1 MIFHFVQ
8 IISQSQNY
16 NSAYAP
22 LSFDLPLRYATTL
35 TGCPK
40 IASQFQVRDKNRR
53 LCTPIERMVIFMSI
67 YSQLDNQELK
77 ELVQKRATERG
88 LTNNEI
94 KNQNIIVSE
103 NIFTERLDLSDVDCI
118 HVCFYLKFYEG
129 IEYQKQLQR
138 FIEEMDAYNNDSTYD
153 NLVFRKKEL
162 HIYKLDLFFQ
172 RKNKSQT
179 IMNEEPYG
187 KFFSAFRRLALDKFL
202 LINKEAEMTYDDF
215 VESNV
220 SKISEY
226 YSKAYNHLFVEKY
239 KKDIANGLN
248 MPSALGNEELQD
260 KYELY
265 FYKKRENE
273 IESMRQRNEKRAQT
287 KKCYQL
293 NLLEEEQELLEN
305 LTAKLH
311 CKNKKEAIIK
321 LAKANM
327 NIVVKEEVVF
337 DDNLDRAKMI
347 IELTDIVKEYKKASD
362 IWNQST
368 KFLLTFGDIDK
379 EDYNEAVKAF
389 KNVLDLIEKTDIFP
403 VKVNSEYLKSQ
414 EKIFNSCWH
423 RNRSNLTDYK
433 NNNIPTISI
442 QTVLKAI
449 DDMYELGQLFSK

>member
-1 MIFHFVQ
+1 
-8 IISQSQNY
+8 
-16 NSAYAP
+16 
-22 LSFDLPLRYATTL
+22 
-35 TGCPK
+35 
-40 IASQFQVRDKNRR
+40 
-53 LCTPIERMVIFMSI
+53 
-67 YSQLDNQELK
+67 
-77 ELVQKRATERG
+77 
-88 LTNNEI
+88 
-94 KNQNIIVSE
+94 
-103 NIFTERLDLSDVDCI
+103 
-118 HVCFYLKFYEG
+118 
-129 IEYQKQLQR
+129 
-138 FIEEMDAYNNDSTYD
+138 
-153 NLVFRKKEL
+153 
-162 HIYKLDLFFQ
+162 
-172 RKNKSQT
+172 
-179 IMNEEPYG
+179 
-187 KFFSAFRRLALDKFL
+187 
-202 LINKEAEMTYDDF
+202 
-215 VESNV
+215 
-220 SKISEY
+220 
-226 YSKAYNHLFVEKY
+226 
-239 KKDIANGLN
+239 

-293 NLLEEEQELLEN
+293 NLSEEEQELLEN

-327 NIVVKEEVVF
+327 NITVKEEVVF

-389 KNVLDLIEKTDIFP
+389 KNVLELIEKTDIFP